1 MKVIL
6 ILFSLVFHTLP
17 MVLPN
22 PLISMMI
29 IDAESFLKSV
39 WDKKFKPILLDN
51 NLRDMS
57 LESMEALIRT
67 DLP

>member
-1 MKVIL
+1 
-6 ILFSLVFHTLP
+6 

-29 IDAESFLKSV
+29 TDAESFSKSV
-39 WDKKFKPILLDN
+39 WDRKFKPILLDN
-51 NLRDMS
+51 NLRVMS

-67 DLP
+67 ALP